1 MEKKEEDK
9 SVAEKT
15 AIVSGALELKKKLH
29 LLGFIQQLQLYTL
42 ICHLKLQLT
51 NIYLDLKGIKITS
64 TKDSFNN
71 WIADLSILNKQKKHR
86 KSSNNLFYLIENILK
101 ELNQR
106 LTKKFINGVD
116 HPLPSKINKNKLTS
130 TSDLPNECADIWKI
144 WPAKTG
150 HIIYLQM
157 MLLMM

>member
-15 AIVSGALELKKKLH
+15 AILSGALALKKKLH

-42 ICHLKLQLT
+42 IYHLKLQLT

-71 WIADLSILNKQKKHR
+71 
-86 KSSNNLFYLIENILK
+86 
-101 ELNQR
+101 
-106 LTKKFINGVD
+106 
-116 HPLPSKINKNKLTS
+116 
-130 TSDLPNECADIWKI
+130 
-144 WPAKTG
+144 
-150 HIIYLQM
+150 
-157 MLLMM
+157 